1 MTRNQILGTVALT
14 LALGVVAS
22 CGEDDPDVLEPGAGG
37 DLFRSYVALG
47 NSLTAGWQSGGIN
60 DSTQRE
66 SYAYLLA
73 QQAGARFIIPALPRP
88 GCPPPLAEYLNP
100 AGVVGAPAATPRT
113 CTFRSTA
120 VQTGPINDV
129 AVPLAFAWDISR
141 TPPTPTGEN
150 NPLQTFILGGK
161 TQIGRARDA
170 EPTFVSLW
178 IGNNDVLAPA
188 TVGVFTT
195 VPGASPGIIPPDTI
209 TKYIGAAVD
218 TLAALPTV
226 KGGVLIGVVDVPN
239 APRFF
244 PASALLTD
252 ADFKAKLDAAV
263 DAPNANRTV
272 FVHPNCA
279 GSPALVSAV
288 IVEQIKAGA
297 YPPIIS
303 CEPNPQ
309 FPPGFPPIP
318 PQAQLGDLF
327 ILSAAE
333 QQTLSA
339 IVAAVNAF
347 IQTKAE
353 GANFAYYDPNPALA
367 ALRASG
373 AIPALPDFTSPTAP
387 FGPNFSL
394 DGVHPRRSIHV
405 AVANALIDI
414 INTKYRTTIPPI
426 PGAAPD

>member
-1 MTRNQILGTVALT
+1 MTRNQILRAAAFA
-14 LALGVVAS
+14 LALGAVAS
-22 CGEDDPDVLEPGAGG
+22 CGEDDPDILQPGPGG
-37 DLFRSYVALG
+37 ALFTSYVALG

-100 AGVVGAPAATPRT
+100 LAVVGAPTATPRT
-113 CTFRSTA
+113 CTFRSTE
-120 VQTGPINDV
+120 VQTAPINDV

-141 TPPTPTGEN
+141 APTPTGES

-188 TVGVFTT
+188 SVGVFTT

-218 TLAALPTV
+218 TLAGLSTV
-226 KGGVLIGVVDVPN
+226 QGGVLIGVVDVPN

-244 PASALLTD
+244 RGSALLTD
-252 ADFKAKLDAAV
+252 AEFKAKLDAAV
-263 DAPNANRTV
+263 DAPNASRTV

-279 GSPALVSAV
+279 GSTALVSAV

-309 FPPGFPPIP
+309 LPPGFPPIP
-318 PQAQLGDLF
+318 PEARLGDLF

-347 IQTKAE
+347 IQAKAE

-367 ALRASG
+367 ALKASG
-373 AIPALPDFTSPTAP
+373 AVPELPDFTSPTAP
-387 FGPNFSL
+387 FGPNVSL

-405 AVANALIDI
+405 AVTNALIGV
-414 INTKYRTTIPPI
+414 INTKYGTNIPTIPSP
-426 PGAAPD
+426 PPD

>member
-1 MTRNQILGTVALT
+1 MTRNQILRALAIA
-14 LALGVVAS
+14 LALGAVAS
-22 CGEDDPDVLEPGAGG
+22 CGEDDPDILEPGPGG
-37 DLFRSYVALG
+37 NLFRSYVALG

-73 QQAGARFIIPALPRP
+73 QQAGARFVIPALPRP

-100 AGVVGAPAATPRT
+100 VAVVGAPTATPRT
-113 CTFRSTA
+113 CTFRSTD
-120 VQTGPINDV
+120 VQTSPINDV

-141 TPPTPTGEN
+141 APTPTGES

-188 TVGVFTT
+188 SVGVFTT
-195 VPGASPGIIPPDTI
+195 VPGASPGLIPPDTI

-218 TLAALPTV
+218 TMAGLATV
-226 KGGVLIGVVDVPN
+226 QGGVLIGVVDVPN

-244 PASALLTD
+244 LGSELLTN
-252 ADFKAKLDAAV
+252 AEFKAKLDAAV
-263 DAPNANRTV
+263 DAPNASRTV

-279 GSPALVSAV
+279 GSASLVSSV

-309 FPPGFPPIP
+309 FPPGFPPVP
-318 PQAQLGDLF
+318 PEARLGDLF
-327 ILSAAE
+327 ILSASE

-339 IVAAVNAF
+339 IVAAVNGF
-347 IQTKAE
+347 IQAKAE
-353 GANFAYYDPNPALA
+353 AADFAYFDPNPALA
-367 ALRASG
+367 ALRESG

-387 FGPNFSL
+387 FGPNISL

-405 AVANALIDI
+405 AVANALIGV
-414 INTKYRTTIPPI
+414 INTKYGTNIPVI
-426 PGAAPD
+426 PSPPPD